1 MEQPAM
7 TNHEDYCKY
16 VEHKCMPQFWSI
28 EGKYIGSPKF
38 QSCTQRFK
46 KNDTE

>member
-16 VEHKCMPQFWSI
+16 VEHKCMPQF
-28 EGKYIGSPKF
+28 
-38 QSCTQRFK
+38 
-46 KNDTE
+46 